1 MFMNIVKCYRDSFAF
16 SEDAGRNEFLSFMV
30 FQLLVFGM
38 YVVFFFQPSPTE
50 VELYTENSGGI
61 ILSLVRENAVGP
73 NSFGNIAT
81 DVATQI
87 LVLFW
92 ALSLPA
98 FMAVQ
103 IRRLNDLDR
112 SGWFMLAVI
121 FPPFYLILLVFFL
134 WDKK

>member
-1 MFMNIVKCYRDSFAF
+1 MFTTIKRCYQDSFGF
-16 SEDAGRNEFLSFMV
+16 SDMADREEFLSFML
-30 FQLLVFGM
+30 FQLLVFGL

-50 VELYTENSGGI
+50 VEVYTRNLDGV

-81 DVATQI
+81 DMATQI

-98 FMAVQ
+98 FMAIQ
-103 IRRLNDLDR
+103 FRRLNDLDR
-112 SGWFMLAVI
+112 SGWFMLAVL

-134 WDKK
+134 WD

>member
-1 MFMNIVKCYRDSFAF
+1 MFANIKKCYQDSFGF
-16 SEDAGRNEFLSFMV
+16 SDTADRDEFLSFML
-30 FQLLVFGM
+30 FQLLIFGL

-50 VELYTENSGGI
+50 VEVYAKNVDGV

-73 NSFGNIAT
+73 NSFGNITT
-81 DVATQI
+81 DIATQI

-103 IRRLNDLDR
+103 FRRLNDLDR
-112 SGWFMLAVI
+112 SGWFMLAVL

-134 WDKK
+134 WD

>member
-1 MFMNIVKCYRDSFAF
+1 MLKNIVGCYKNSFDFAAYA
-16 SEDAGRNEFLSFMV
+16 DRNEFLSFV
-30 FQLLVFGM
+30 LFQLLIFGL

-50 VELYTENSGGI
+50 VEVYTRNLDGV
-61 ILSLVRENAVGP
+61 ILSLVREKVVGP

-81 DVATQI
+81 DMATQI

-103 IRRLNDLDR
+103 FRRLNDLDR
-112 SGWFMLAVI
+112 SGWFMLAVL
-121 FPPFYLILLVFFL
+121 FPPFYLILFVFFL
-134 WDKK
+134 WD